1 MYTYEIIV
9 PQNAIKLQFSFFKEH
24 GISVDATYTSR
35 IPVNVEVAKMAP
47 VISLAGM
54 DGAVNTADSISN
66 EELLITNY
74 PRYVKREYTVS
85 LNSKIKSFSEIAVVV
100 CHLTT

>member
-1 MYTYEIIV
+1 
-9 PQNAIKLQFSFFKEH
+9 
-24 GISVDATYTSR
+24 
-35 IPVNVEVAKMAP
+35 MAP

-74 PRYVKREYTVS
+74 PRYVKG
-85 LNSKIKSFSEIAVVV
+85 NIQ
-100 CHLTT
+100 